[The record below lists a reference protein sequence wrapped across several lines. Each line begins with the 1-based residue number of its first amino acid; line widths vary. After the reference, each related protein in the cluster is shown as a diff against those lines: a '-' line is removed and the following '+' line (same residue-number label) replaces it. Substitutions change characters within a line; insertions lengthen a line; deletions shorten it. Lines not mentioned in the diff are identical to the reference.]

1 MFFFD
6 ETVGIYREYED
17 TKDAIKEKKIDTG
30 LTTEERRLA
39 RARAQPTDK
48 GFVLDQLHMNY
59 SRESVD

>member
-48 GFVLDQLHMNY
+48 GFVLDELHILFA
-59 SRESVD
+59 